1 MGRLFR
7 TPRQR
12 PYREHHHGREY
23 IYIPANAPQMIASD
37 DEDVISSRSSI
48 SPSII
53 GKLVDGTMAGPHCG
67 PDYGPD

>member
-1 MGRLFR
+1 VLGALV
-7 TPRQR
+7 
-12 PYREHHHGREY
+12 
-23 IYIPANAPQMIASD
+23 YIPANAPQMIASD

-53 GKLVDGTMAGPHCG
+53 GKPVNGTMAGPHCG